1 MLHAWLVA
9 SPLHWPRIKNRRVGD
24 IVALIDA
31 ALTQARRVGSNPAIT
46 PAPVTAAAAPPSGGP
61 LFRQPTVQ
69 HEAGRFAPRRSRTRT
84 PRAFLPSGE
93 CRWSAG
99 KAAGGSAS
107 PGSVT
112 TWWTTLWP
120 TTRPSGSATGSF
132 SPWFRAM
139 PPAVNPQKL
148 QNPLDEDVLAVVR
161 ALARLRARIDHE
173 AEIARRSVQARA
185 TEPSA

>member
-69 HEAGRFAPRRSRTRT
+69 HEAGRFAPRQSLTPT
-84 PRAFLPSGE
+84 PRAFLPS
-93 CRWSAG
+93 
-99 KAAGGSAS
+99 
-107 PGSVT
+107 
-112 TWWTTLWP
+112 
-120 TTRPSGSATGSF
+120 
-132 SPWFRAM
+132 
-139 PPAVNPQKL
+139 
-148 QNPLDEDVLAVVR
+148 D
-161 ALARLRARIDHE
+161 
-173 AEIARRSVQARA
+173 
-185 TEPSA
+185 